1 MNPEQQT
8 NTAGT
13 RPEGACN
20 LGDLGSQIADA
31 LGIRPET
38 RQHLRNARIEV
49 LKAVRSVIDARIEH
63 LSRTEQKG
71 TKVAV
76 D

>member
-1 MNPEQQT
+1 MDHEQQKG
-8 NTAGT
+8 TAGT
-13 RPEGACN
+13 RPEGTCN
-20 LGDLGSQIADA
+20 LRDLGSQIADA

-38 RQHLRNARIEV
+38 RQHILNARIEV
-49 LKAVRSVIDARIEH
+49 LKAVRTVIDARIEH

-71 TKVAV
+71 TKVTV

>member
-1 MNPEQQT
+1 MNQEQQKS
-8 NTAGT
+8 TAGT
-13 RPEGACN
+13 RPEETCC
-20 LGDLGSQIADA
+20 LKDVGSQIADA
-31 LGIRPET
+31 LGIGPET

-49 LKAVRSVIDARIEH
+49 LKAVRSAIDARIEH
-63 LSRTEQKG
+63 LARTEQKG